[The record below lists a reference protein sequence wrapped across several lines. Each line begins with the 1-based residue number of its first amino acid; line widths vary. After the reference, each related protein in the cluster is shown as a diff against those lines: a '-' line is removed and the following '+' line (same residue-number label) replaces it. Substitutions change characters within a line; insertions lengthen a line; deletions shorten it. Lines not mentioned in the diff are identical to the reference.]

1 MSIKSK
7 QLWSKKKKNF
17 YLKLTKVF
25 KFTIL
30 KPLNMFHNQFRS
42 VQLSVTSKKGLNR
55 FVIAG
60 KHEAE
65 MARKMKSEAD
75 QKYLMMKD
83 RQKVTEDDLAK
94 TKVRLEKAQRE
105 VSSLDQRLGR
115 AQEENILLRK
125 KAGTQ
130 VIYRYE
136 TKNKCE
142 N

>member
-1 MSIKSK
+1 
-7 QLWSKKKKNF
+7 
-17 YLKLTKVF
+17 
-25 KFTIL
+25 
-30 KPLNMFHNQFRS
+30 
-42 VQLSVTSKKGLNR
+42 
-55 FVIAG
+55 
-60 KHEAE
+60 

-115 AQEENILLRK
+115 AQEENVLLRK

-130 VIYRYE
+130 VINLYQS
-136 TKNKCE
+136 KNINE
-142 N
+142 DIFNRNIS

>member
-1 MSIKSK
+1 
-7 QLWSKKKKNF
+7 
-17 YLKLTKVF
+17 
-25 KFTIL
+25 
-30 KPLNMFHNQFRS
+30 
-42 VQLSVTSKKGLNR
+42 
-55 FVIAG
+55 
-60 KHEAE
+60 

-115 AQEENILLRK
+115 AQEENILMRK

-130 VIYRYE
+130 VIYRYK
-136 TKNKCE
+136 TKNTYE
-142 N
+142 NLSFCFFLMVQ